1 MYGLL
6 SVHQNFMLAVGQ
18 HKEIKTVQYII
29 GSQLPS
35 LCVDLDTMKQKV
47 TVTKSNYTSLAGS
60 FRLMKFIELDT
71 ISIKLTTEYDDSY
84 IDLRENVG
92 LPALTDSQ
100 KNLSQNIFLLQKL
113 LEVLEPKLEFLG
125 RNIQKGIDQKIKG
138 IMAFRDFVALQQPN
152 DKFIN
157 ELVEIESMQTL
168 GSQGVVQN
176 FKKQFIRSLM
186 NIDYNANTFKDV
198 VRNIS
203 KEINAITPILSFGN
217 ERDSKLLLKQALSSL
232 IMAQKETQHDR
243 G

>member
-1 MYGLL
+1 MA
-6 SVHQNFMLAVGQ
+6 QA
-18 HKEIKTVQYII
+18 
-29 GSQLPS
+29 
-35 LCVDLDTMKQKV
+35 
-47 TVTKSNYTSLAGS
+47 
-60 FRLMKFIELDT
+60 
-71 ISIKLTTEYDDSY
+71 
-84 IDLRENVG
+84 IDI
-92 LPALTDSQ
+92 
-100 KNLSQNIFLLQKL
+100 LSQNIFLLQKL

-125 RNIQKGIDQKIKG
+125 RNIQKGIEQKIKG